1 MSDEWYGFTTPVP
14 LGETMAVVRCR
25 QGLPQASLG
34 VAKAIEPSRSDPGS
48 TAGRRILRRHA
59 HQQRRFAGLP
69 RNRRRPPITS
79 VLQETRTCKKRDTNS
94 RLFYGRPLS
103 VAWLPTRIS
112 LSNLHAESQ
121 KSVMFRPLGAL
132 TTGLGASSGLAG
144 GGSRS
149 WMSSARAAPGGRER
163 GLQARRSA

>member
-1 MSDEWYGFTTPVP
+1 
-14 LGETMAVVRCR
+14 MAVVRCR
-25 QGLPQASLG
+25 QGLPQVSLG

-69 RNRRRPPITS
+69 RNRRRPPFTS
-79 VLQETRTCKKRDTNS
+79 VLQEARTGKKLDANS

-112 LSNLHAESQ
+112 LMLSHC
-121 KSVMFRPLGAL
+121 AL
-132 TTGLGASSGLAG
+132 TPRPPPCSAVGRLA
-144 GGSRS
+144 R
-149 WMSSARAAPGGRER
+149 
-163 GLQARRSA
+163 